1 MMKKYTL
8 YLDESE
14 TKIFDQTTHT
24 YQDPHFC
31 MAGIIVADEDI
42 SQLTNSLN
50 QFKRII
56 WGDMPDPESVIMHQ
70 MRILDAEK
78 GRLDSI
84 RYPEYVRFSHNRIR
98 RNFYVQLR
106 QVFAQ
111 NNITIVGC
119 CISEDNMRSYY
130 QENRNRPD
138 QYLIAMQ
145 FILENYCH
153 FLCKQNGRGNIIY
166 ESRELIGN
174 ERLRNRYYH
183 IKLMGSMYMTKT
195 TTEKRLLGLDFM
207 EKSKNEAGLQIADFV
222 PHSFARHFAGM
233 KQLKHNIF
241 NTLQFHRY
249 DGGIGSPDRYGVK
262 YMP

>member
-1 MMKKYTL
+1 MKKYTL

-14 TKIFDQTTHT
+14 TKTLNRTTHR

-31 MAGIIVADEDI
+31 MAGIIVADDDI
-42 SQLTNSLN
+42 LQLTNSLN

-56 WGDMPDPESVIMHQ
+56 WGDVPNPESVIMHQ

-78 GRLDSI
+78 GRLDST
-84 RYPEYVRFSHNRIR
+84 RYPEYVRFSCNRSR
-98 RNFYVQLR
+98 RDFYVRLR
-106 QVFAQ
+106 RVFAQ

-119 CISEDNMRSYY
+119 CISEDNMRDFY
-130 QENRNRPD
+130 QEGNNKPD

-174 ERLRNRYYH
+174 ERLRDRYYH

-195 TTEKRLLGLDFM
+195 TTEKRLLGIDFI
-207 EKSKNEAGLQIADFV
+207 EKNQNVAGLQIADFV

-233 KQLKHNIF
+233 GQIRYNIF
-241 NTLQFHRY
+241 STLQFHRY
-249 DGGIGSPDRYGVK
+249 DGGIGAPDRYGVK

>member
-14 TKIFDQTTHT
+14 TKIFDRATQT
-24 YQDPHFC
+24 YQNPHFC
-31 MAGIIVADEDI
+31 MAGIIVADNDLT
-42 SQLTNSLN
+42 QLTDSLN
-50 QFKRII
+50 NFKRSI
-56 WGDMPDPESVIMHQ
+56 WGDLPRPESVIMHQ

-78 GRLDSI
+78 GRLDSTK
-84 RYPEYVRFSHNRIR
+84 YPEYVRFSRNRSR
-98 RNFYVQLR
+98 KDFYVRLR

-111 NNITIVGC
+111 SNITIVGC
-119 CISEDNMRSYY
+119 CISEDNMRCFYRES
-130 QENRNRPD
+130 NNRPD

-174 ERLRNRYYH
+174 ERLRDRYYH
-183 IKLMGSMYMTKT
+183 IKLMGSMYMTRA
-195 TTEKRLLGLDFM
+195 TTEKRLLGIDFV
-207 EKSKNEAGLQIADFV
+207 EKSQNVAGLQVADFV

-233 KQLKHNIF
+233 DQMRYNIY

-249 DGGIGSPDRYGVK
+249 DGGVGASDRYGVK

>member
-14 TKIFDQTTHT
+14 TKIVNPATHK
-24 YQDPHFC
+24 YHNPHFC
-31 MAGIIVADEDI
+31 MAGIIVADDDI
-42 SQLTNSLN
+42 PQLTNSLN
-50 QFKRII
+50 HFKKII
-56 WGDMPDPESVIMHQ
+56 WNDVPDPEAVIMHQ

-78 GRLDSI
+78 GRLDPVK
-84 RYPEYVRFSHNRIR
+84 YPEYMRFSQKRVR
-98 RNFYVQLR
+98 KNFYVELR

-111 NNITIVGC
+111 NDMTIVGC
-119 CISEDNMRSYY
+119 CISEDNLQKCY
-130 QENRNRPD
+130 QESNNSPD

-174 ERLRNRYYH
+174 EKLRNRYYH
-183 IKLMGSMYMTKT
+183 IKLMGSMYMTRA
-195 TTEKRLLGLDFM
+195 TTEKRLLGLDFL
-207 EKSKNEAGLQIADFV
+207 EKNQNIAGLQVADFV

-233 KQLKHNIF
+233 NQPRQNIF

-249 DGGIGSPDRYGVK
+249 DGGIRSPDRYGVK